1 MIGHPFFSILP
12 VVFYFSLCR
21 LRIYGARMIRLFFW
35 RDDHSSFSSR
45 VKLLHV
51 RWLNHNTALALLLD
65 QELEFSRCSHNIQ
78 KKQQQHEQ
86 EHQTSRA
93 SSNMI
98 NNDYNNQT
106 NYQFQSFYSFFY
118 RPHHNVLFDAN
129 QFILTLLYQT

>member
-1 MIGHPFFSILP
+1 MAQPQHCP
-12 VVFYFSLCR
+12 
-21 LRIYGARMIRLFFW
+21 RII
-35 RDDHSSFSSR
+35 
-45 VKLLHV
+45 
-51 RWLNHNTALALLLD
+51 TD

-118 RPHHNVLFDAN
+118 RPHHNLLFGAKV
-129 QFILTLLYQT
+129 